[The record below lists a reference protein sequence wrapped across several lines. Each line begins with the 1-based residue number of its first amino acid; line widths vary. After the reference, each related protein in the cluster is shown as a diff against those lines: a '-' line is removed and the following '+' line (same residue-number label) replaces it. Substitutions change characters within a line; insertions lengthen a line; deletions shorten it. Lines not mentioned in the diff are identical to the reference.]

1 MAGSTPVSVLYD
13 YVPTEPDEL
22 ELRAGDTLQ
31 VLAYLDDGWCQGYV
45 DGAPDDVGLFP
56 SNYVRKI
63 EHKVEHAK
71 LNSHL
76 PPFRSNQT
84 DVLDRVRALHDYTPQ
99 EADELELHAGDIVVV
114 TKEQDDGWCLGYLAA
129 SPSVEGLF
137 PANYVAPLQTGNSS
151 KSNNNSSD
159 ARRDETS
166 PPATEH
172 EVDEDPYYMRNRRPK
187 EVAKP
192 MDEPALDE
200 PPPVASEASASDGY
214 YDARGFYIT
223 AAGYYDTQ
231 GTFFPA
237 STPAATTA
245 MTTTNDNAAVSDA
258 AAGYYDEYGN
268 YIVDG
273 GYYDTEGL
281 FHATAIAVDGAIE
294 GDRTALPPA
303 ETSAFDVALASEAD
317 ESAAMPDAS
326 SLIAVEPSA
335 EYDNP
340 VCDGTISILDGNA
353 EVPSWPPRSMD
364 LPSGVEKSGDTDN
377 DENEDDE
384 SGIGAKRQSVQ
395 QLKRALEKA
404 KRASER
410 AEQARLQ
417 AERDMELELETRRKA
432 LQRQLDEEQAA
443 KAVEASLHAQ
453 MHAELQSTQE
463 AHAASTILRS
473 LRHHTFRQRHAAHV
487 RDKAHKRAEL
497 QRQQQASIN
506 DQKRQREAQRQ
517 AAAHVLQRSL
527 RHRVFKRRAQQSHA
541 KWQEA
546 KAKKLNP
553 KPRRYH
559 SKVHVTAANRI
570 QRATRDYLACKEA
583 KATANDL
590 RSRRKAKAPA
600 KARVIRPQ
608 KESLV
613 SSASTHSLLYA
624 SRNPSSSEL
633 PVLVPLYAT
642 DVAQISQLATLIAN
656 SVNLEL
662 GRRLA
667 EHDAHLSDLTA
678 SMHTLQHVIEKHNAA
693 LHKVYDQNER
703 LQYTLDAS
711 PLRKR
716 QVIDTKVSPMP
727 LSAGP
732 PAALK
737 PLPPSP
743 KHIATKQH
751 RHPSP
756 LKPELP
762 SPPKSFLPSPPKPRA
777 LSPPRARG
785 PSPTKSMVKP
795 PLRSPQHHTRTAVVK
810 PSPPSPRQVHKPVA
824 PSPTQRVAMAP
835 SPKLVQPSPTKTRL
849 PQLRGV
855 KPVQGLY
862 YKKAKATS
870 NSGKSP
876 PRLRPPQG
884 FSSKLK
890 EPPR

>member
-31 VLAYLDDGWCQGYV
+31 VLAYLDDGWCQGYI

-63 EHKVEHAK
+63 EHAK

-76 PPFRSNQT
+76 PPFRSNQA

-114 TKEQDDGWCLGYLAA
+114 TKEQDDGWCLGYVAG

-137 PANYVAPLQTGNSS
+137 PANYVAPIETTNGSSNS
-151 KSNNNSSD
+151 KSKSSNNKSS
-159 ARRDETS
+159 DETS
-166 PPATEH
+166 PPVLEDKADDE
-172 EVDEDPYYMRNRRPK
+172 EDPYYMRNRRLK

-192 MDEPALDE
+192 VDEPALDE
-200 PPPVASEASASDGY
+200 PPAVVASEASASDGY

-223 AAGYYDTQ
+223 AVGYYDTQ
-231 GTFFPA
+231 GTFFPS
-237 STPAATTA
+237 STPASTTE
-245 MTTTNDNAAVSDA
+245 TTKDDAVSGA

-281 FHATAIAVDGAIE
+281 FHATATAVVGALDGTETNDIA
-294 GDRTALPPA
+294 P
-303 ETSAFDVALASEAD
+303 ETNVVIASEAD
-317 ESAAMPDAS
+317 DGAIMLDAS
-326 SLIAVEPSA
+326 TVVAGEPS
-335 EYDNP
+335 DNP
-340 VCDGTISILDGNA
+340 VHDGTTATTDRDADALHRQ
-353 EVPSWPPRSMD
+353 PTSMD
-364 LPSGVEKSGDTDN
+364 LPTVAERSGDAMVD
-377 DENEDDE
+377 DNEDDG
-384 SGIGAKRQSVQ
+384 SVLGAKRQSVL

-417 AERDMELELETRRKA
+417 AERDMELELEARRKA

-443 KAVEASLHAQ
+443 KAIEASLHAQ
-453 MHAELQSTQE
+453 MHMELQSTQE
-463 AHAASTILRS
+463 AHAACTIQRS

-487 RDKAHKRAEL
+487 RDKQHKQAAL
-497 QRQQQASIN
+497 QRQQEAYFEEQA
-506 DQKRQREAQRQ
+506 RQREAQQ
-517 AAAHVLQRSL
+517 EAAARILQRSL
-527 RHRVFKRRAQQSHA
+527 RHRVFRRRAQQSHA
-541 KWQEA
+541 KWQQA
-546 KAKKLNP
+546 QAKKLQSSA

-583 KATANDL
+583 KATANEL
-590 RSRRKAKAPA
+590 RTRRRAKPPAHA

-608 KESLV
+608 NDSLT
-613 SSASTHSLLYA
+613 SSASSHSLLYA

-633 PVLVPLYAT
+633 PVLVPLFAT
-642 DVAQISQLATLIAN
+642 DVTQISQLATLIAN
-656 SVNLEL
+656 SVNIEL
-662 GRRLA
+662 ARRLS
-667 EHDAHLSDLTA
+667 EHDAHLADLTA

-693 LHKVYDQNER
+693 LGKVYDQNDR

-716 QVIDTKVSPMP
+716 QVTKVAPIPPSASSP
-727 LSAGP
+727 G
-732 PAALK
+732 ALK

-743 KHIATKQH
+743 KHLVAKQH

-756 LKPELP
+756 LKPGPPSPPKLYLSSPPKARGPSPPKARGP
-762 SPPKSFLPSPPKPRA
+762 SPPKSNAKL
-777 LSPPRARG
+777 
-785 PSPTKSMVKP
+785 
-795 PLRSPQHHTRTAVVK
+795 PLRSPQHHTTAVVK
-810 PSPPSPRQVHKPVA
+810 PSPPSPRQLHKPVA
-824 PSPTQRVAMAP
+824 PSPTQRAPMAP

-862 YKKAKATS
+862 YKKAKAATS
-870 NSGKSP
+870 GGKSP

-884 FSSKLK
+884 FSSKLR